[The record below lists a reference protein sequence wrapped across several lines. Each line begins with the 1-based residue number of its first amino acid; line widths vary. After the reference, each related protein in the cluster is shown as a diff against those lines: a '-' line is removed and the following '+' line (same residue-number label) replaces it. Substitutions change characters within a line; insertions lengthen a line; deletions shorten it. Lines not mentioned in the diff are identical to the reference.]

1 MYRRMSWVKIDSQTA
16 ARSRAAGI
24 EPPTIRWKM
33 CVNARS
39 IW

>member
-1 MYRRMSWVKIDSQTA
+1 MSRVKIESQAA

-24 EPPTIRWKM
+24 EPPTMYRKIF
-33 CVNARS
+33 VNARS